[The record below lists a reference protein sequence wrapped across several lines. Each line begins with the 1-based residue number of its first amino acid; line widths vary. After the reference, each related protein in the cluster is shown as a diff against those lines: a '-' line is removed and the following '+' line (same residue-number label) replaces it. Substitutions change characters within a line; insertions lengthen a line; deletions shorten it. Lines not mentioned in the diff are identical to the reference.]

1 MKANPYG
8 VPCPRCG
15 AARDTP
21 CGRLAPLYGPAG
33 APLNRP
39 HPQRYAAERARQRAA
54 TARAVRR
61 ARPADGPNR

>member
-33 APLNRP
+33 APLTRC
-39 HPQRYAAERARQRAA
+39 HPQRYTAARQAAQRA
-54 TARAVRR
+54 TQRIVRR
-61 ARPADGPNR
+61 AR